1 MGNEERRSVNRALVV
16 RAILIVYLSAH
27 GMTATLEGD
36 PMGLEQC
43 RTKLAE
49 MRRTVETSGLQHEV
63 RVAQCEGERRPRSR
77 RRR

>member
-1 MGNEERRSVNRALVV
+1 M

-36 PMGLEQC
+36 PMSAEQC

-49 MRRTVETSGLQHEV
+49 MRHTVQTSGFTHEV
-63 RVAQCEGERRPRSR
+63 LVARCEGERRSAKRADR
-77 RRR
+77 RRRGR

>member
-1 MGNEERRSVNRALVV
+1 MV

-36 PMGLEQC
+36 PMGSEQC

-49 MRRTVETSGLQHEV
+49 MRHTVETSGLTHEV
-63 RVAQCEGERRPRSR
+63 LVARCEGERPRRSR